1 MRCIEAKISRAVIDR
16 NRGKDV
22 KQITDPKYP
31 VKFRY
36 RAERAKGSWFVVKY
50 QGGKAVWRKVGGYP
64 EITPDKLFDRLPEI
78 MIALGINA
86 DSPEVSVSSFDAVN
100 DVIDWYVDSCL
111 INRNLS
117 KSRKA
122 TIKCVAK
129 QLKIQFAFCQLG
141 DLCPSQVDQLVI
153 NNMQETGY
161 STAYIR
167 QTYDLLRLA
176 FQKAHKLKKITVNPI
191 AGYKFSDSVGT
202 KIKPKPSRLHKHH
215 LPSLFEQLKHSEIEK
230 QMLAVIMLLTGTR
243 IGETR
248 MARWDHIDWGD
259 HILIIPEENAKNG
272 DLHRIPLTKTM
283 VAILKRYRAVQEYDG
298 YKGVYL
304 FPNGRGRNI
313 SSSKASEYIRD
324 ISGSSW
330 SAHDLRKLARSIWA
344 DLDIDY
350 FVSERLLN
358 HKMSNL
364 DQTYIHSHTEN
375 RKRMALEKYHEWMRN
390 HGLAKILQDI

>member
-1 MRCIEAKISRAVIDR
+1 MRCIEAKITKAAIER
-16 NRGKDV
+16 NMGKDV
-22 KQITDPKYP
+22 RQITDSKHP

-36 RAERAKGSWFVVKY
+36 RSKRDRGSWFVVRY
-50 QGGKAVWRKVGGYP
+50 QKGKAVWRKVGGYP
-64 EITPDKLFDRLPEI
+64 EITPDKIFGRLPEI
-78 MIALGINA
+78 MIAIGINS
-86 DSPEVSVSSFDAVN
+86 DSPEVSVSSFEKVN

-129 QLKIQFAFCQLG
+129 QLKLHFAFCKL
-141 DLCPSQVDQLVI
+141 DALCPSQVDDRVI
-153 NNMQETGY
+153 NKMQGFGY

-176 FQKAHKLKKITVNPI
+176 FQKAHKLKMITVNPI

-215 LPSLFEQLKHSEIEK
+215 LPSLFEQLKHSDAKK
-230 QMLAVIMLLTGTR
+230 QMLSLIMLLVGTR

-248 MARWDHIDWGD
+248 MIRWDHIDWGD
-259 HILIIPEENAKNG
+259 HVLIIPEENNKTSE
-272 DLHRIPLTKTM
+272 LHRIPLTKTM
-283 VAILKRYRAVQEYDG
+283 VAIFKRYRAAQEYDG

-304 FPNGRGRNI
+304 FPNGRGRAV

-324 ISGSSW
+324 ISGGSW

-358 HKMSNL
+358 HKMSSL

-375 RKRMALEKYHEWMRN
+375 RKRMALEKYHEWLRN